1 MKQKNAVTSAEPVVI
16 PPHETP
22 CCRLA
27 ERSAEYLSDTELLSL
42 VLKGTMG
49 TSRSL
54 DTARRL
60 LSVAGSIRDLAGLS
74 LAELQRFPGIGLNLA
89 CRIQSA
95 LALAR
100 RLHRPAAAQGRS
112 MTSPATVA
120 EYMRPVIS
128 HLEQE
133 EFHALLLNT
142 RHHLI
147 RDLMITRGLV
157 DRSQIHARALF
168 RPAIRDSCSR
178 IVMVHNHPSSDPTPS
193 ARDIACTKN
202 LVNAGRVIGIEVLD
216 HVIIGEPTASG
227 SGWWI
232 SLREQNLLTG

>member
-1 MKQKNAVTSAEPVVI
+1 MKQKNAVTSAEPVMI

-100 RLHRPAAAQGRS
+100 RLDGPAGAQGRS
-112 MTSPATVA
+112 RTGPATVA
-120 EYMRPVIS
+120 EL
-128 HLEQE
+128 LEDGLP
-133 EFHALLLNT
+133 ALVRELAIPLF
-142 RHHLI
+142 LAGESGE
-147 RDLMITRGLV
+147 GL
-157 DRSQIHARALF
+157 DARLTEAGVAPLSMDTAEGLAPLDE
-168 RPAIRDSCSR
+168 RLKA
-178 IVMVHNHPSSDPTPS
+178 DP
-193 ARDIACTKN
+193 
-202 LVNAGRVIGIEVLD
+202 
-216 HVIIGEPTASG
+216 
-227 SGWWI
+227 
-232 SLREQNLLTG
+232 